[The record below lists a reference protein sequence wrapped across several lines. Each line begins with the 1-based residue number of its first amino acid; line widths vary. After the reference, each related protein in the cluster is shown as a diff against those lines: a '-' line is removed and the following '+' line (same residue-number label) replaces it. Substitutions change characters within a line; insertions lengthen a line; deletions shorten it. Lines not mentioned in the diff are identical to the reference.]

1 MATNHTPQTTGAR
14 EGREAFMATAFLF
27 SGSNGL
33 WIVQSLGSEACFG
46 HAVCGATFCTKAAA
60 VAFLTEWGF
69 EPAIGD
75 GTWMRG

>member
-1 MATNHTPQTTGAR
+1 MGKNQTTHPTTARKGEGASV
-14 EGREAFMATAFLF
+14 ATAFLF
-27 SGSNGL
+27 SGSNGF
-33 WIVQSLGSEACFG
+33 WTVQALGSEACFDCG
-46 HAVCGATFCTKAAA
+46 VCGATFRTKAAA